1 VLLYDH
7 VAEVDPDAKPD
18 PSLLRHLRLTV
29 NHSALD
35 LRSAAD
41 SIDHARKLCQEAVAS
56 VLYDPAPVLADLWID
71 QFPEVGLE
79 PLVRPFLIR
88 SHQPRVA
95 RHIGGED
102 GGEAADRGHGLS
114 GGKVGLTEF
123 TPKPAAALGP
133 Q

>member
-79 PLVRPFLIR
+79 PFVRAFLVGA
-88 SHQPRVA
+88 HQPRVA
-95 RHIGGED
+95 GYISGKD
-102 GGEAADRGHGLS
+102 CGEATGGDHSS
-114 GGKVGLTEF
+114 G
-123 TPKPAAALGP
+123 KPALRRPSA
-133 Q
+133 